1 MNKFALLLRL
11 AILFLSTI
19 VFRFSV
25 EAIDGNHR
33 DAPFD
38 QPHSFTDKHM
48 KILLLISSSDDQ
60 PIYPECEKIWRAY
73 MHLDPDHV
81 EAYFFKSNPELEVP
95 CKIEGDIIRAQAET
109 SGFPGGMQKT
119 LRSMELMLPRIHEF
133 DYVVRITVS
142 SFIYFPRLFDFLES
156 LPKIGCCSA
165 VKGLDIIEFPSGA
178 GIIFSPDV
186 VELLVDN
193 KKQLWDLRTY
203 DDVLLGWFLAEN
215 KIPIIPATR
224 CDLLSVDSWFHLKD
238 NIPDHIFHFRVKTP
252 NPNLR
257 VTEDIYILK
266 ELLKRYYDIP
276 L

>member
-95 CKIEGDIIRAQAET
+95 CKIEGDRK
-109 SGFPGGMQKT
+109 S
-119 LRSMELMLPRIHEF
+119 
-133 DYVVRITVS
+133 VV
-142 SFIYFPRLFDFLES
+142 
-156 LPKIGCCSA
+156 
-165 VKGLDIIEFPSGA
+165 
-178 GIIFSPDV
+178 
-186 VELLVDN
+186 
-193 KKQLWDLRTY
+193 
-203 DDVLLGWFLAEN
+203 
-215 KIPIIPATR
+215 
-224 CDLLSVDSWFHLKD
+224 
-238 NIPDHIFHFRVKTP
+238 
-252 NPNLR
+252 
-257 VTEDIYILK
+257 
-266 ELLKRYYDIP
+266 
-276 L
+276 